1 MRILFVGG
9 NFDKNDGRPSSVV
22 AKMVSELERTAFGS
36 AIDVVNG
43 GNYDLLPGV
52 LDKTPDYDI
61 VFWFANVPNDLGKV
75 RNVKEI
81 APKVMLVTSKR
92 NDNGKYEFNELVQRA
107 LGSKSNLLFEF
118 SKVPKTKLFHIRV
131 IDPLGCVWYDGE
143 NIGEAV
149 QSAMDRLVYLKGITR
164 QSTVSSNVDKSL
176 VLSWYFDSFK
186 TEEKKSDAEVSI
198 PDQTLFVELV
208 REYAVKLQEAMP
220 DIKVERF
227 LGNASLKLPPQIGRC
242 GKGMPSFKQDGMV
255 FVSRR
260 NVPKRFIELSDFV
273 PVYMEDG
280 QLFYCGDSKPS
291 VDTPVQIRLYD
302 ALPEIRYM
310 VHTHSYIKS
319 APYTGYAI
327 PCGAVEE
334 VDEVLGVVDRSFK
347 SRDLARYAINMKG
360 HGSII
365 MASTVEGLRGYT
377 FIKRPFPENMS

>member
-1 MRILFVGG
+1 MKILFVGG
-9 NFDKNDGRPSSVV
+9 SFDNIGGRPSSVV
-22 AKMVSELERTAFGS
+22 AQMAAELERATS
-36 AIDVVNG
+36 SPAIEMVNG
-43 GNYDLLPGV
+43 GNYDLLPGL

-61 VFWFANVPNDLGKV
+61 VFWFANVPNDLEKV

-81 APKVMLVTSKR
+81 APRVMLVTSKR
-92 NDNGKYEFNELVQRA
+92 NDNKKYEFNELVQRA

-118 SKVPKTKLFHIRV
+118 SKVPDTKLFHIRV

-143 NIGEAV
+143 NIGDAV
-149 QSAMDRLVYLKGITR
+149 QFAMDRLVYLKGITR
-164 QSTVSSNVDKSL
+164 QNTVSANVDKAL
-176 VLSWYFDSFK
+176 VLSWYFDNFK
-186 TEEKKSDAEVSI
+186 MEEKKSDAEIAI
-198 PDQTLFVELV
+198 PDQTPFVNLV

-242 GKGMPSFKQDGMV
+242 GKGMPSFKQDGMI

-302 ALPEIRYM
+302 ALPKIRYM
-310 VHTHSYIKS
+310 VHTHSYIES

-334 VDEVLGVVDRSFK
+334 VDEVLSVVDRIFK
-347 SRDLARYAINMKG
+347 SRDLDRYAINMKG

-365 MASTVEGLRGYT
+365 MASTVEGLQGYT
-377 FIKRPFPENMS
+377 FIRRPFPENMY